1 MVARQDYRTNN
12 TPLAAYLIA
21 SGFELLHVEYEE
33 RVAFFVFANSN
44 EQLEQRV
51 SDYQTGKARVSV
63 IAYET
68 ARRELLSRI
77 KERRA

>member
-21 SGFELLHVEYEE
+21 SGFELLHIEYEE
-33 RVAFFVFANSN
+33 RVAFFVFTDSN
-44 EQLEQRV
+44 GRLERHITN
-51 SDYQTGKARVSV
+51 YQTGKAKVSV
-63 IAYET
+63 VAYEA